1 MADHYPLTDLP
12 RALIEAGYSPVTYRA
27 AYNAALNGSP
37 HFLRGKNGRW
47 TFDLADLGAIAE
59 ALGATDAA
67 AA

>member
-1 MADHYPLTDLP
+1 MADRYPLTDLP

-27 AYNAALNGSP
+27 AYTAATDARIPAN
-37 HFLRGKNGRW
+37 RDKVGRW
-47 TFDLADLGAIAE
+47 TFNLADLGAIAE